1 MWIAVLALLCATAP
15 VLTLEI
21 TKNTYM
27 VFDGDEGTP
36 NLSSEKLLISP
47 GTFLSVFQ
55 KGSLEMLSIEVGEE
69 AQWYVSPYP
78 EDTTTPGSVINL
90 GNLTNN
96 GIISIQNT
104 FLSWN
109 LDMFEN
115 YGTFQYVTPNEVSQ
129 DSPILQTLGGRW
141 LNRGNVLIQ
150 GHKKPGEMF
159 VFWAGDSFPVL
170 DLLEPCI
177 NEGSMYFSDLKIRGS
192 CLSGDGCV
200 QLDGSASLNRQ
211 IISKAVG
218 GVQVIQ
224 FLPGSKANLHTYK
237 NETVRGFGEGMS
249 ITGANKIWLATYE
262 GGILSIQY
270 AKSTLYVDLGYGYDL
285 NLFKISSR
293 DTWGTYSRNN
303 AIIYNGPPPKE
314 SAWHP
319 RCDIVPKP
327 KQIKPKYTAKSTSK
341 KTTTSSTSAF
351 TTSTSTSSSTSASV
365 STLSTG
371 LSLAF
376 SSQFLNTSNVAPVV
390 SFSTAT
396 SSLTELKYIT
406 TTGDGGREPVINKA
420 TQAGSP
426 DDDIFVFEG
435 VEDSFTRVIEVIRS
449 YSNETQTVRETI
461 VVDEF
466 HGFDLDTPLDENY
479 VNGSSVPSLESQLIE
494 LPTTVVEMDRNDT
507 WGAANAVYEQYNK
520 DEINSLLSMTTL
532 VLGSEPGSLVT
543 LKATARFGNAT
554 TILGLAASG
563 ALTTNS
569 TNALL
574 STVDPQELGI
584 LDESFS
590 SLVQRDNVTAESYS
604 PVINVEISKSLTST
618 SNNASS
624 TTIHSGVLTPS
635 DSIMEVVDTTRLRN
649 SSDSEST
656 FSLASSTGFSGLVAA
671 EEDSLTSWAIE
682 TTAGNGTDDMM
693 GVPAGDY
700 GEGPIGDLDEAE
712 MENSEDRDGN
722 DFDNEAAG
730 DGEAADGEMADGEMA
745 DGEATIDEEATMDVE
760 AMLDAEVSGELD
772 SVPLVTELMFSTYG
786 NDSTPITTLSLNT
799 VLNAL
804 LGRRGSLSIRASRS
818 SSLAYRATGSV
829 KSFSRVS
836 STRTLWSSR
845 EIPRS
850 SRDTPSGWRPLGSG
864 VRLGPLATRVGVRLL
879 ATRVS
884 YPGSLTSQR
893 VLLNEV
899 ETPALSNERAS
910 ISPLT
915 TSPPNGTVSGFLD
928 SVLTNS
934 QEDTT
939 SRLNTAMSEVTSSFV
954 SVAESVASEGQ
965 HTLLSLVY
973 PLTSPPSLTN
983 LLSLHP
989 GILFEAISNSSRVM
1003 LGPSRA
1009 SPTRTTVPE
1018 VQSGEEAT
1026 SATNQLAGAS
1036 VTLGPSP
1043 NTLGALKTGLGT
1055 SNPDDGYSE
1064 NNENLD
1070 FMPLYFAEVVT
1081 DFETI
1086 SACTKCHHP
1095 NSGGIKPDAEVTKF
1109 GQPAMSTSSV
1119 EPTDAESTLN
1129 ASHHAQKYSTAEPVG
1144 QVGPVEVIEPGAQ
1157 TSELSDLFP
1166 LWLASNGTCPTG
1178 SSMSLNCTC
1187 LPNQRQHAGLQTEVT
1202 IPTVVIDSGRTTS
1215 GLSSGSP
1222 FASDAPRSASETNGS
1237 ANEGVARSGAA
1248 LTHLGWSVASFG
1260 LVTFFFV

>member
-1 MWIAVLALLCATAP
+1 M
-15 VLTLEI
+15 
-21 TKNTYM
+21 
-27 VFDGDEGTP
+27 
-36 NLSSEKLLISP
+36 
-47 GTFLSVFQ
+47 
-55 KGSLEMLSIEVGEE
+55 
-69 AQWYVSPYP
+69 
-78 EDTTTPGSVINL
+78 
-90 GNLTNN
+90 
-96 GIISIQNT
+96 
-104 FLSWN
+104 
-109 LDMFEN
+109 
-115 YGTFQYVTPNEVSQ
+115 
-129 DSPILQTLGGRW
+129 
-141 LNRGNVLIQ
+141 LIQ

-211 IISKAVG
+211 IISKTVG

-319 RCDIVPKP
+319 RCDNVPKP

-351 TTSTSTSSSTSASV
+351 TTSTSTSSLISATVSTSSM
-365 STLSTG
+365 G
-371 LSLAF
+371 LSLVY
-376 SSQFLNTSNVAPVV
+376 SSQFLNSSNVAPVV

-406 TTGDGGREPVINKA
+406 TTGDGGREPVMNKA

-479 VNGSSVPSLESQLIE
+479 VNGSSVPSLESQLLIE

-507 WGAANAVYEQYNK
+507 WGAANAAYEQSNK
-520 DEINSLLSMTTL
+520 DETNSLLSMTTL
-532 VLGSEPGSLVT
+532 VLEDMPGSLAT
-543 LKATARFGNAT
+543 LKVTARFGNAT
-554 TILGLAASG
+554 TILGLAANG

-624 TTIHSGVLTPS
+624 TTFHSGVLTPLAS
-635 DSIMEVVDTTRLRN
+635 SMEMVESTRLRN
-649 SSDSEST
+649 SSDPEST

-682 TTAGNGTDDMM
+682 TTVGNGTDDMM
-693 GVPAGDY
+693 MGEPAGDD
-700 GEGPIGDLDEAE
+700 GEEHIGDLDEAE

-730 DGEAADGEMADGEMA
+730 DGEAADGE
-745 DGEATIDEEATMDVE
+745 ATIDEEATMDVE
-760 AMLDAEVSGELD
+760 AILDAEVSGELD

-799 VLNAL
+799 VLRAL

-818 SSLAYRATGSV
+818 SSLASRPTGSV
-829 KSFSRVS
+829 KGFSRVS
-836 STRTLWSSR
+836 SAKTLWSSR
-845 EIPRS
+845 VIPWS

-884 YPGSLTSQR
+884 FSGSVTSQS
-893 VLLNEV
+893 VLLKEV
-899 ETPALSNERAS
+899 ETSVLSNESAS
-910 ISPLT
+910 FSPLT
-915 TSPPNGTVSGFLD
+915 TSSPNGTVSGFLD
-928 SVLTNS
+928 SVLTKS
-934 QEDTT
+934 QEETA
-939 SRLNTAMSEVTSSFV
+939 SRLDTAMSEVTSSFV

-983 LLSLHP
+983 LLSLYP
-989 GILFEAISNSSRVM
+989 GVLFEAISNSSRVV

-1009 SPTRTTVPE
+1009 SPTRTTAPE
-1018 VQSGEEAT
+1018 VQTGEEAT
-1026 SATNQLAGAS
+1026 SATNKLAGAPA
-1036 VTLGPSP
+1036 TLVSQP
-1043 NTLGALKTGLGT
+1043 NTPGALQTGLGT

-1086 SACTKCHHP
+1086 SACTKCHHH
-1095 NSGGIKPDAEVTKF
+1095 NSGVDQLDAKATKF
-1109 GQPAMSTSSV
+1109 GQPKLSLTLVGHTEGTST
-1119 EPTDAESTLN
+1119 PYGKY
-1129 ASHHAQKYSTAEPVG
+1129 HAQTYSTAESVG
-1144 QVGPVEVIEPGAQ
+1144 QVGPAEVIEPGAQ
-1157 TSELSDLFP
+1157 TSELNDDLFP
-1166 LWLASNGTCPTG
+1166 LWLAPNGTCPTG
-1178 SSMSLNCTC
+1178 SSVSLNCTC
-1187 LPNQRQHAGLQTEVT
+1187 LPNQRQQAGSQTEVT
-1202 IPTVVIDSGRTTS
+1202 IPTVVIDSGHTTS
-1215 GLSSGSP
+1215 GSSSGSP